1 MESTPP
7 RPPNLSELAEM
18 GERAKERMHA
28 QRAEAEVTAARRSS
42 GLGGAGIRARLGTLM
57 RRWQGR

>member
-28 QRAEAEVTAARRSS
+28 QRATAEVAAARRAAAV
-42 GLGGAGIRARLGTLM
+42 GGTGIRTRLGAIL
-57 RRWQGR
+57 RRLQER

>member
-28 QRAEAEVTAARRSS
+28 QRASAEVAAARRSS
-42 GLGGAGIRARLGTLM
+42 GVGGTGIRARLGTIL
-57 RRWQGR
+57 RRLQGR